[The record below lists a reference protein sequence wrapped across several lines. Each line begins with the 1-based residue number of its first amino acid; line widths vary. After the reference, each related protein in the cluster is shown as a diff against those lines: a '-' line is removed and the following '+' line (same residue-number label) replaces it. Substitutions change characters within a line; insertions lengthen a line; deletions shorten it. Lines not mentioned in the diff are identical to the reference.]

1 MNTEDY
7 RCIQAFFGLQPTKEE
22 ISSAKV
28 IWQAT
33 MKKQQQENYLA
44 VLKQRIYTKRLP
56 ASFSLLDH
64 SIDST
69 KKMLTQPGLS
79 NDKRVT
85 LADRRQKTIAQFK
98 YDLMAIQITTVEEIL
113 RSHLNI
119 IAEEKNKL
127 VASAHGQMPLP
138 EHLVAI
144 LHAIAQRQ
152 KQIVARLDFANKK
165 TLSCFDDAPM
175 AIDEDVVARTIG
187 AMS

>member
-7 RCIQAFFGLQPTKEE
+7 RCIQAFFDLQPTKEE

-69 KKMLTQPGLS
+69 KKMLAQPGLS

-98 YDLMAIQITTVEEIL
+98 YDLMAIQITTVEELL

-119 IAEEKNKL
+119 IAEIPGSNL
-127 VASAHGQMPLP
+127 
-138 EHLVAI
+138 
-144 LHAIAQRQ
+144 
-152 KQIVARLDFANKK
+152 ARLDFANKK

-175 AIDEDVVARTIG
+175 AIDDDVVAQAIG